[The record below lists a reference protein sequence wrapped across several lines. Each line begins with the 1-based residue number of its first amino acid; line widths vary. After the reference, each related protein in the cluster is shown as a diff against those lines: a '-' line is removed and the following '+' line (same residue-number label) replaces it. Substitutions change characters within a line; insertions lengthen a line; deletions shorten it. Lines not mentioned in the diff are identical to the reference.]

1 MRESAIVAEW
11 KAEGR
16 AEGIAEGIAK
26 GKAEGR
32 AEGERWALLTV
43 LGRKF
48 GAPVLA
54 DLTST
59 IEAQAD
65 VDTLSHWLGLA
76 LDTESL
82 EAFCGAIARWENG
95 GG

>member
-1 MRESAIVAEW
+1 MRESTIVAEW
-11 KAEGR
+11 NAEAK

-26 GKAEGR
+26 GI
-32 AEGERWALLTV
+32 AEGERRALLVV

-48 GAPVLA
+48 AAPALA

-65 VDTLSHWLGLA
+65 VEILSHWLALA
-76 LDTESL
+76 LAAESL
-82 EAFCGAIARWENG
+82 EAFRAAITRPGNG
-95 GG
+95 VAD